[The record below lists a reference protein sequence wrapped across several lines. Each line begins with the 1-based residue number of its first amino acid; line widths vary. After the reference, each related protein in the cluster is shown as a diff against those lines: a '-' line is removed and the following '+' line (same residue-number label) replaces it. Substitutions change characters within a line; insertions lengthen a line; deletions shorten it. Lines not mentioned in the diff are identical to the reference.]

1 MAKPMRLHELAK
13 KLGVSSKDLLET
25 CRKEGHEVTS
35 HFAAVT
41 PEIIF
46 SMNKSFGGR
55 SSARVEVEDKAAQNR
70 ARVVAAEIKSAKAQS
85 NTTVSPPVPPIES
98 KESIA
103 MAKTKARKVVKRLMP
118 QKPEDLA
125 ASSSAEETAEQPHQF
140 TDHHAHKPK
149 RANFKSRPTDSI
161 IPTEAVISQRYDDII
176 GGGANRQAAGRRRKR
191 KRPNV
196 KQLAAR
202 AEAGLLTATG
212 AAKSGGGRHAV
223 KSDAPIEITP
233 PMTPRDLSSAIGI
246 RLENIIK
253 LLIQQGIMANINEP
267 LSGDIIELI
276 AIEHNCKIKLVEVR
290 SFEDQVVEEFA
301 AERDQSQM
309 KPRPP
314 VIAFLGHVDH
324 GKTSLLDYIRT
335 SRVVDT
341 ESGGI
346 TQHVGAYR
354 LQLKDQMLCFL
365 DTPGHEAFS
374 SMRARGA
381 DMTDIVVLVVAAD
394 DGVMPQTKEAYAHA
408 KAAGKPVVVAINK
421 CDLPNANPLRAM
433 QGLSALD
440 EGLLPEEWGGSTGMV
455 QVSAITGDGVAT
467 LLERIL
473 LEAEMMELKAEYDVP
488 AEGHVLEAK
497 MTEGQGVVANVLVE
511 QGTLK
516 RGDVVLCGTAYGRI
530 RSLFSDQGKSMPTAG
545 PSTPVAI
552 SGLSGMPE
560 AGDRM
565 IVLSDL
571 SKAREVAEKRAV
583 QARSNRLRQRSH
595 VSLENLTE
603 YLKTNAVH
611 VLRVVLK
618 ADVAGTLEVLKKT
631 LNEMGTSEV
640 KIDIIHS
647 GVGGINCGDIILA
660 DASDAIVLGF
670 HVAADSAAKMEAE
683 KRSVQFK
690 IYHVI
695 YRILEDM
702 KASLSGLLPPE
713 ERELVTGHIEIRQ
726 VFKVSRLGNI
736 AGSFVTD
743 GLVSR
748 TSRIRIFREN
758 VMIYEGRLAS
768 LQRFKDQV
776 KEVREGYEC
785 GLRITGYDNI
795 QVGDILEAYT
805 TEEIERSL

>member
-1 MAKPMRLHELAK
+1 MRLHELAK
-13 KLGVSSKDLLET
+13 KLGVSSKELMDA
-25 CRKEGHEVTS
+25 CRAEGFEVKS
-35 HFAAVT
+35 HFKAVT

-46 SMNKSFGGR
+46 AMNKSFGGR
-55 SSARVEVEDKAAQNR
+55 SAARVEVDEKPARARARAAATPAKAATKP
-70 ARVVAAEIKSAKAQS
+70 AAKAAAKPKE
-85 NTTVSPPVPPIES
+85 TKAPVPMPKS
-98 KESIA
+98 KS
-103 MAKTKARKVVKRLMP
+103 RKVVKRLVP
-118 QKPEDLA
+118 QKPEEGEGD
-125 ASSSAEETAEQPHQF
+125 EEKQETPHHYV
-140 TDHHAHKPK
+140 DHHAHRPK
-149 RANFKSRPTDSI
+149 RANFKSRPTESI
-161 IPTEAVISQRYDDII
+161 LPTEPSISQRYDDVL
-176 GGGANRQAAGRRRKR
+176 GGGGRQGGGRRRRR

-212 AAKSGGGRHAV
+212 AARSGGGRHAV
-223 KSDAPIEITP
+223 KSDAPIELTP

-246 RLENIIK
+246 KLENIIK
-253 LLIQQGIMANINEP
+253 FLIQQGIMASINEP
-267 LSGDIIELI
+267 LGADLIELI
-276 AIEHNCKIKLVEVR
+276 ALENSCKVTMVEAKTV
-290 SFEDQVVEEFA
+290 EDKVVEEFA
-301 AERDQSQM
+301 AERDEEKMES
-309 KPRPP
+309 RPP

-324 GKTSLLDYIRT
+324 GKTSLLDYIRQ

-346 TQHVGAYR
+346 TQHVGAYQ
-354 LQLKDQMLCFL
+354 LQLNDQTICFL

-408 KAAGKPVVVAINK
+408 KAAGTPVVVAINK
-421 CDLPNANPLRAM
+421 CDLPNANPQKAM
-433 QGLSALD
+433 QELSGLD
-440 EGLLPEEWGGSTGMV
+440 EGLLPEDWGGSAGMV
-455 QVSAITGDGVAT
+455 QVSAITGDGVED

-473 LEAEMMELKAEYDVP
+473 LEAEMMELKAEIDAS

-497 MTEGQGVVANVLVE
+497 MTEGQGVTANVLVE
-511 QGTLK
+511 QGTLN
-516 RGDVVLCGTAYGRI
+516 RGDVILCGQAFGRV
-530 RSLFSDQGKSMPTAG
+530 RSMFDDQGQTMPKAG
-545 PSTPVAI
+545 PSTPV
-552 SGLSGMPE
+552 SLTGLSEMPE

-565 IVLSDL
+565 MVLGDL
-571 SKAREVAEKRAV
+571 SKAREVAAQRAA
-583 QARSNRLRQRSH
+583 QARTDRLRQRSH

-603 YLKTNAVH
+603 YLKTNAVKA
-611 VLRVVLK
+611 LRVVLK
-618 ADVAGTLEVLKKT
+618 ADVVGTLEVLKKT
-631 LNEMGTSEV
+631 LDDLATDEV

-647 GVGGINCGDIILA
+647 GVGGINSGDIILA
-660 DASDAIVLGF
+660 DASDAVVLGF
-670 HVAADSAAKMEAE
+670 HVAADQGAKVEAE

-695 YRILEDM
+695 YRIVEDM

-713 ERELVTGHIEIRQ
+713 EREVITGHIEIRQ

-736 AGSFVTD
+736 AGSYVQDGVVT
-743 GLVSR
+743 R
-748 TSRIRIFREN
+748 TSRVRIFRDN

-785 GLRITGYDNI
+785 GLRMDGYDNV

-805 TEEIERSL
+805 TEEIERTLE